1 MKGDDDMTVISIGAK
16 GPKEEAIAKAA
27 AEEGWMSMKDAG
39 AFLAT
44 TRTNLYVL
52 MGDDKIVWRKQG
64 KHRVLLRKS
73 VREYAEKIARGL
85 T

>member
-1 MKGDDDMTVISIGAK
+1 MTVIEMSGAK
-16 GPKEEAIAKAA
+16 KLTAEEAIAKAA
-27 AEEGWMSMKDAG
+27 AEEGWMKLKDAMT
-39 AFLAT
+39 FLAK
-44 TRTNLYVL
+44 TRTDLYTL
-52 MGDDKIVWRKQG
+52 MSGDKPELIWRKQG